1 MKKKIIIVF
10 LIILLIYA
18 LGGIYY
24 NYFYRE
30 EPTVIKTLSKIEGYN
45 YELRTN
51 ATELEKAEFAILKE
65 NLENSVIDENAYLES
80 IAKLFIINLYTLNNK
95 INKYDIGSIDY
106 ILPSYIP
113 TYKLKVENT
122 IYKYIE
128 DNSDGKREQQLPEV
142 LSITIDNVE
151 SITYEYQDYKYE
163 AFNIKISWKYLEDL
177 DYDKEALLTII
188 KENNIYYVVEKN
200 DLKKE

>member
-24 NYFYRE
+24 NYFYQE

-65 NLENSVIDENAYLES
+65 NLENAVIDENAYLES